1 MNVKLN
7 KLKKNLEKSFKKK
20 LKGSTGKSKNREKRS
35 RSSTRKE
42 KKFQSKRKEDFTI
55 PSTKKKKEIDNA
67 IKLIHDHYLP
77 ALKGLEGM
85 PSEKILN
92 AIRANPRL
100 YKLLEPFLRL
110 LGVM

>member
-1 MNVKLN
+1 MKLN

-42 KKFQSKRKEDFTI
+42 KKFQSKRKADFTI
-55 PSTKKKKEIDNA
+55 PSTKKKEIDNA
-67 IKLIHDHYLP
+67 IKLIHNHYLP